1 MSVIQISKENFQIE
15 VLNSDKPVLLDFYAD
30 WCGPCRMV
38 GPIVSEIAEER
49 NDIKVGKINVDE
61 QPELAAQ
68 FGVMS
73 IPMLAVIKD
82 GKLVNQSVGARPK
95 ADIIAMLRGN

>member
-1 MSVIQISKENFQIE
+1 MSVLVITKENFEAE
-15 VLNSDKPVLLDFYAD
+15 VMNSDKPVLLDFYAD

-38 GPIVSEIAEER
+38 GPLISEISEER
-49 NDIKVGKINVDE
+49 SDIKVGKINVDE
-61 QPELAAQ
+61 QSELAAK

-82 GKLVNQSVGARPK
+82 GKTVNTAVGARPK
-95 ADIIAMLRGN
+95 EQILDLL